1 MGVPDGAD
9 AGGGTG
15 GFGSDV
21 SAGGYAPSDAK
32 VAVAAV
38 EGKRASQL
46 DAVPAGC
53 RSPNQPIHTYES
65 QLFVSS
71 PYTWP
76 VCKVPAIS
84 AERRYGLITVA
95 DDDKMYC

>member
-1 MGVPDGAD
+1 VPDGAD

-21 SAGGYAPSDAK
+21 SAGGCAPSDAK

-38 EGKRASQL
+38 EGKRASRM
-46 DAVPAGC
+46 DAVPADC
-53 RSPNQPIHTYES
+53 RSPNQLMHPS
-65 QLFVSS
+65 DSKLFVFS
-71 PYTWP
+71 PWSWP
-76 VCKVPAIS
+76 VCEVAAIS
-84 AERRYGLITVA
+84 AERRYELITVT

>member
-15 GFGSDV
+15 RFERDV
-21 SAGGYAPSDAK
+21 SAGVCAPSDAK

-53 RSPNQPIHTYES
+53 RSPNQPIHIYGS
-65 QLFVSS
+65 QPFVSS
-71 PYTWP
+71 PCTWP
-76 VCKVPAIS
+76 VCNVPAIS
-84 AERRYGLITVA
+84 AEWRYGLITVA

>member
-1 MGVPDGAD
+1 VHDGAD

-21 SAGGYAPSDAK
+21 SAGGCAPSDAE
-32 VAVAAV
+32 VSVAAV

-53 RSPNQPIHTYES
+53 RSPNQPIHIYGS
-65 QLFVSS
+65 QMFVSS
-71 PYTWP
+71 LCTWP

-84 AERRYGLITVA
+84 AELQYGLITVA

>member
-9 AGGGTG
+9 GGGGTG
-15 GFGSDV
+15 GFESDV
-21 SAGGYAPSDAK
+21 SAGGCAPSDAK

-38 EGKRASQL
+38 KGKRASQL
-46 DAVPAGC
+46 DAVPAAF
-53 RSPNQPIHTYES
+53 RYPNQPIHIYGP

-71 PYTWP
+71 PCTWP

-84 AERRYGLITVA
+84 AERRYEVITVA